1 MNKKGQMD
9 MSFSL
14 VFVTIVGIIVFSFFM
29 FFLVKYIDLQE
40 HKESVE
46 ISRSMDS
53 IITGLKTQTQQKELG
68 VNYNFNMDVY
78 CDGIIINDQEP
89 AQEID
94 PIFFASSGSNDD
106 LLIWT
111 QELSK
116 GFSIDNLLYLIDLNK
131 KYYSDNPTFFD
142 RVNVSGGS
150 ISNYDVGV
158 FFNFCPAE
166 NSDKTICF
174 SDSTVRG
181 RPYVLFDDS
190 LIYGAAFSDL
200 EQFDCSYSKI
210 IPKWINLFEI
220 YISKNLAMNDCS
232 SIRFSLNEELVTLR
246 NKLIS
251 GEYSIDVHTMNEL
264 NYRLSD
270 GGCGVLY

>member
-53 IITGLKTQTQQKELG
+53 IITGLKIQTQQKELG

-78 CDGIIINDQEP
+78 CDGIIINDRQP
-89 AQEID
+89 GQEINS
-94 PIFFASSGSNDD
+94 IFFASSGSDD
-106 LLIWT
+106 NLLIWT

-116 GFSIDNLLYLIDLNK
+116 GFSIDNLLYLVDLNK
-131 KYYSDNPTFFD
+131 KYYSDNSSFFD
-142 RVNVSGGS
+142 SDMVGVSS
-150 ISNYDVGV
+150 ISDYDVGV
-158 FFNFCPAE
+158 FFSGCP
-166 NSDKTICF
+166 SDASKEIICV
-174 SDSTVRG
+174 SDGLVRG
-181 RPYVLFDDS
+181 ESYVLFDKS
-190 LIYGAAFSDL
+190 LIYGAAFSDIS
-200 EQFDCSYSKI
+200 QFNCSYSKI
-210 IPKWINLFEI
+210 ITKWINLFDI
-220 YISKNLAMNDCS
+220 YISKNSVMNDCS
-232 SIRFSLNEELVTLR
+232 SIRSSLDDELRSLR
-246 NKLIS
+246 NKLID
-251 GEYSIDVHTMNEL
+251 GNYDINIDIMNEL